1 MGATTIWERFDSMLP
16 DGSINPGEMT
26 SFNHYALGAVA
37 DWMHRRVA
45 GLAPGS
51 AGYRSI
57 VIDPL
62 PASQLTRAAAR
73 HLTPYGEVR
82 VAWERSG
89 GSFRLTA
96 TVPVGSTA
104 TVHLPGSAEPVEVR
118 HGDHEW
124 TVDDPYA
131 EAVALPADAT
141 IRQLLDHESSWD
153 AIVEAAVSAGIVADD
168 AQLARRLE
176 RYLDA
181 PATTLIDVAGAR
193 RSTGADA
200 LRARLDSLLA
210 PQ

>member
-1 MGATTIWERFDSMLP
+1 
-16 DGSINPGEMT
+16 MT

-51 AGYRSI
+51 PGYRSI
-57 VIDPL
+57 VVDPL
-62 PASQLTRAAAR
+62 PASRLTRAAAR

-89 GSFRLTA
+89 GSFRLNV

-104 TVHLPGSAEPVEVR
+104 TVHLPGSDVPIDVR

-131 EAVALPADAT
+131 EVSGLPADAT
-141 IRQLLDHESSWD
+141 IRQLVDHEPTWN
-153 AIVEAAVSAGIVADD
+153 ALVETAVESGVVDDD
-168 AQLARRLE
+168 AQLAGRLE

-181 PATTLIDVAGAR
+181 PATTLVQVAGGWH
-193 RSTGADA
+193 SADTAA
-200 LRARLDSLLA
+200 LQARLDTLLA
-210 PQ
+210 TH